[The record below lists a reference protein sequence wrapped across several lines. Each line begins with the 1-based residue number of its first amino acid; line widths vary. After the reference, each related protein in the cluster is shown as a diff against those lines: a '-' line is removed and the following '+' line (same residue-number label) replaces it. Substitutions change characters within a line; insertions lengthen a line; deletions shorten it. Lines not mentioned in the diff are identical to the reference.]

1 MHLKYLGHQSY
12 FDSRLFPATIKLTEL
27 ENSVGQ
33 LQGNA
38 KVKKPPYPAV

>member
-12 FDSRLFPATIKLTEL
+12 FDSRLFPATIKFAEL

-33 LQGNA
+33 LQGIR
-38 KVKKPPYPAV
+38 KGEKPPYPAA